1 MLQSVMIAHLRGTI
15 SKINP
20 GDVTVDV
27 NGVGYKVS
35 VPVTLWDELEDGS
48 VTLIQISTY
57 VREDRFELFGFAEA
71 HTKKLFEEL
80 IQISGIGPRLGL
92 ELCAVPRGLLTQAIN
107 EEDPSILSSIKG
119 IGRKTSEK
127 LLVELR
133 SLAEKYPHI
142 FMTSDTSGP
151 TGTRYDRDAI
161 AALTQ
166 LGFETKH
173 IMRVLEEIPQNLTTT
188 EDRVTAALR
197 SL

>member
-1 MLQSVMIAHLRGTI
+1 MIAHLRGTV
-15 SKINP
+15 SKTNP
-20 GDVTVDV
+20 CEVTVDV
-27 NGVGYKVS
+27 SGVGYKVA
-35 VPVTLWDELEDGS
+35 VPLTLWDELQDGGIA
-48 VTLIQISTY
+48 LIHICTY
-57 VREDRFELFGFAEA
+57 VREDRFELFGFAET

-92 ELCAVPRGLLTQAIN
+92 ELCAVPRSLLTQAIN

-133 SLAEKYPHI
+133 SLAEKYPHM
-142 FMTSDTSGP
+142 FMTNDAGGP
-151 TGTRYDRDAI
+151 TGTRYDRDTI

-166 LGFETKH
+166 LGFATPE
-173 IMRVLEEIPQNLTTT
+173 IMRVLESLPQNLAST